1 MNEVEMGGVGTL
13 GPLRVTAPAYAARTR
28 AGLPAAVRA
37 KLDGLESDALNALAI
52 VRAVGDRLAEVRA
65 EVVAA
70 QQRLAMLKSDGAYRH
85 VDLTNEQAELADAEE
100 RVAQLTAERQRAEVR
115 WQSANRVAEACRKY
129 LDLGK

>member
-1 MNEVEMGGVGTL
+1 
-13 GPLRVTAPAYAARTR
+13 
-28 AGLPAAVRA
+28 
-37 KLDGLESDALNALAI
+37 
-52 VRAVGDRLAEVRA
+52 
-65 EVVAA
+65 
-70 QQRLAMLKSDGAYRH
+70 MLKSDGAYRH